1 METHLCHAQSLK
13 TIPPPRCHCLCI
25 SDSRECPASACLCRF
40 SVSQWQEQD
49 PWLRFQGN
57 KAAPQYLS
65 LSYFLDRLS
74 GLLSDTLRD
83 CHLGKRESATESF
96 VYGNFRLFTKLLS
109 TKLPALSVPGTV

>member
-13 TIPPPRCHCLCI
+13 AIPPPRCHCLCI

-83 CHLGKRESATESF
+83 CHLGKRESAALT
-96 VYGNFRLFTKLLS
+96 S
-109 TKLPALSVPGTV
+109 TSSCTQKQALGDEQVEASSS